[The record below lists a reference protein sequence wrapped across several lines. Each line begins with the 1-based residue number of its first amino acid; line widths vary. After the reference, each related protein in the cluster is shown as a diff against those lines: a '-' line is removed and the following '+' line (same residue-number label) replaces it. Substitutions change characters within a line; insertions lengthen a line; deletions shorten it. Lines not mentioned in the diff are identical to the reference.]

1 MPEVIPGGFL
11 VESVHNPVLSLSA
24 PKDITPNSAMLEGI
38 ILLGNV
44 PLKEVTVSYKK
55 AGTED
60 GYQIVNHEL
69 SQDSDMETVSVKAAL
84 AGLDPE
90 TDYQVKMQISYEEN
104 GGGG

>member
-1 MPEVIPGGFL
+1 M
-11 VESVHNPVLSLSA
+11 ESVHNPVLSLSA

-44 PLKEVTVSYKK
+44 PLKEVTVSIKRPE
-55 AGTED
+55 TED

-69 SQDSDMETVSVKAAL
+69 SQDSDMETVSKAAL

-90 TDYQVKMQISYEEN
+90 TDLSGEDADII
-104 GGGG
+104 